1 MTSTHMVLVFPLAIA
16 VGFILPVQSAMN
28 TRLKVSVGT
37 TLAASFV
44 AYALGTIFLGA
55 FVAAGRM
62 PVLPGADAPW
72 WSYTSGALGVLALV
86 TVILIFPKVGAV
98 ETVVLPVAGKI
109 VSGLLIDHFGW
120 FNSPVQPISVWR
132 VLGGCLAGAGM
143 IIAFYAR
150 GRGSAKPALV
160 WRFLGVLVGVYAA
173 VQAAVNGNLNKA
185 LGSSISSGLI
195 TFGTGALLL
204 LVLMAFTWQWPK
216 RQEPGP
222 VWMWLGGP
230 VGALFVAGMAGLV
243 PKLGTGVSLM
253 VVLIGQLLGSMTI
266 EQFGLFGAQKTPVGI
281 VQLAGV
287 AVVAAGM
294 AAYYL
299 S

>member
-132 VLGGCLAGAGM
+132 VL
-143 IIAFYAR
+143 
-150 GRGSAKPALV
+150 
-160 WRFLGVLVGVYAA
+160 
-173 VQAAVNGNLNKA
+173 
-185 LGSSISSGLI
+185 
-195 TFGTGALLL
+195 LLP
-204 LVLMAFTWQWPK
+204 VLMALTWQWPK
-216 RQEPGP
+216 PQEPGP